1 MTPSNSK
8 RTRNAFFIA
17 LLLSAIVG
25 GCKGP
30 LVLLPGGELEGATV
44 PAPADWS
51 FTDEIEVVQLET
63 NPSEPYSVNIWVIA
77 ADGSLYVH
85 SGTNHA
91 TWVENMEDDPR
102 VRLQANDSIY
112 ELVASRVQTQAEFD
126 RFITAYVKKYED
138 PPRNPLIGDVYLYRL
153 VVPESA
159 M

>member
-8 RTRNAFFIA
+8 RTRNAIFIA

-30 LVLLPGGELEGATV
+30 LVLLPGGALEGAVV

-77 ADGSLYVH
+77 VDGSLYVH

-91 TWVENMEDDPR
+91 TWIENMETDPR
-102 VRLQANDSIY
+102 VRLQVEDSIY

-126 RFITAYVKKYED
+126 RFITTYVKKYEN

>member
-8 RTRNAFFIA
+8 RTRNAIFIA

-30 LVLLPGGELEGATV
+30 LVLLPGGALEGATV

-77 ADGSLYVH
+77 EDGSLYVH

-91 TWVENMEDDPR
+91 TWIENMEADPR

-126 RFITAYVKKYED
+126 RFITAYVKKYEN

>member
-8 RTRNAFFIA
+8 RTRNVFFIA

>member
-1 MTPSNSK
+1 
-8 RTRNAFFIA
+8 
-17 LLLSAIVG
+17 
-25 GCKGP
+25 
-30 LVLLPGGELEGATV
+30 
-44 PAPADWS
+44 
-51 FTDEIEVVQLET
+51 LET

-85 SGTNHA
+85 SGANHA
-91 TWVENMEDDPR
+91 TWIENMEADPR

-126 RFITAYVKKYED
+126 RFITAYVKKYEN